1 MTVPEPAVPLHWL
14 NLLRLSENNLNE
26 NYNITE
32 NTPTARLKFEPDVL
46 DFGELN
52 NAKEI
57 KERGQAV
64 LTITNEGERV
74 LVGQIN
80 IQVGWLEVTPQTF
93 RLDPGK
99 SSVHVFSIIKLSP
112 TVWTTHRLGSDFIAL
127 ITSNGGTGT
136 IGGFYFSPMEE
147 TRKQAVAHPILK
159 KTFYILAAFLI
170 LTLGLIIGS
179 HLTLENENRTLQT
192 QQAAAAH
199 TQVVET
205 MNANETALAPTETP
219 LFGVSDYL
227 AFNATAAAYGES
239 LILNISSGSQP
250 TNTPWPSG
258 KYPTPQQFIISY
270 YTYLNERSF
279 DQAWWM
285 LSEDMQR
292 NCCYSGA
299 GTPIENFRSLMGD
312 TSRYEVTQAYL
323 QAENVNPAE
332 VRYVLNSYNRNG
344 SMNSSVLTALII
356 DDGARN
362 TLLIDEIK

>member
-1 MTVPEPAVPLHWL
+1 M
-14 NLLRLSENNLNE
+14 SEINNH
-26 NYNITE
+26 TE
-32 NTPTARLKFEPDVL
+32 NIPTARLKFEPDVL

-57 KERGQAV
+57 KKRGQAV
-64 LTITNEGERV
+64 LTISNEGDRV

-80 IQVGWLEVTPQTF
+80 IQVGWLEVTPKMF
-93 RLDPGK
+93 RLNPGE

-127 ITSNGGTGT
+127 ITSNGGSGT
-136 IGGFYFSPMEE
+136 ISGYYFSPIEE
-147 TRKQAVAHPILK
+147 TRKQAIAHPVRKRTL
-159 KTFYILAAFLI
+159 YILALFAA
-170 LTLGLIIGS
+170 LTIGLIIGTQK
-179 HLTLENENRTLQT
+179 TLQKEDIMLQT

-199 TQVVET
+199 TQVIET
-205 MNANETALAPTETP
+205 MNANETAKAPTETP

-258 KYPTPQQFIISY
+258 KYPTPQQFIITY
-270 YTYLNERSF
+270 YSYLNDRSF

-292 NCCYSGA
+292 NCCYNGS

-312 TSRYEVTQAYL
+312 ISRYEVTQAYL